1 MWYIKGVNDLE
12 PAFRALSET
21 HRRQIL
27 DLLLDHPRPVG
38 ELVECLQLSQP
49 ATSKHLRAL
58 RDVGLVR
65 ARIERQRRIYEICP
79 EPLREIQHWL
89 RPYRRLW
96 SRSLDRLGH
105 ELEKL
110 AEQENER

>member
-1 MWYIKGVNDLE
+1 M
-12 PAFRALSET
+12 
-21 HRRQIL
+21 
-27 DLLLDHPRPVG
+27 G
-38 ELVECLQLSQP
+38 ELVEYLRLSQP

-58 RDVGLVR
+58 RDAGLVR
-65 ARIERQRRIYEICP
+65 ARIERQRRVYEICP
-79 EPLREIQHWL
+79 EPLRQMQRWL

-110 AEQENER
+110 AAEETER

>member
-1 MWYIKGVNDLE
+1 MAYRGVANLQ

-21 HRRQIL
+21 HRLQIL
-27 DLLLDHPRPVG
+27 GLLLDHPRPVG

-58 RDVGLVR
+58 RDAGLVR
-65 ARIERQRRIYEICP
+65 ARVERQRRVYEICP
-79 EPLREIQHWL
+79 EPLRQIQHWL

-110 AEQENER
+110 TIEETEP